1 MLAPIKRRAFP
12 KGKTTMKAKKKED
25 PMKTEK
31 RRPTSLL
38 LPEHLWKAAHVRAI
52 EEDLDFREIVWKA
65 LELYLKTPKEK
76 K

>member
-1 MLAPIKRRAFP
+1 
-12 KGKTTMKAKKKED
+12 
-25 PMKTEK
+25 MKTEK
-31 RRPTSLL
+31 RSPTSLL

-65 LELYLKTPKEK
+65 LELYLKTPKDK